1 MFDQTFS
8 YVLAIAALV
17 IGVMLLTGHGSV
29 FMKGGNTQ
37 ARAQKYDEKK
47 MEKFS
52 GICLILIGIATG
64 VDAFTESMAAKI
76 AYVIILFVILAVFLF
91 LLRKNNI
98 GPISVIHKKP
108 LCGYPETILIVSGF
122 AERFLF

>member
-76 AYVIILFVILAVFLF
+76 AYVVILFVILAVFLF
-91 LLRKNNI
+91 LLRPKCL
-98 GPISVIHKKP
+98 KK
-108 LCGYPETILIVSGF
+108 
-122 AERFLF
+122 

>member
-52 GICLILIGIATG
+52 GICLILIGI
-64 VDAFTESMAAKI
+64 
-76 AYVIILFVILAVFLF
+76 
-91 LLRKNNI
+91 
-98 GPISVIHKKP
+98 
-108 LCGYPETILIVSGF
+108 CGYLICDPRSFSVSSQNKMS
-122 AERFLF
+122 EKII

>member
-76 AYVIILFVILAVFLF
+76 AYVVILFVILAVFLF
-91 LLRKNNI
+91 LLRTKSLW
-98 GPISVIHKKP
+98 ISGNDSYRFRIRREVF
-108 LCGYPETILIVSGF
+108 ILSNPVKV
-122 AERFLF
+122 

>member
-37 ARAQKYDEKK
+37 ARAQKYDEKNGK
-47 MEKFS
+47 
-52 GICLILIGIATG
+52 
-64 VDAFTESMAAKI
+64 
-76 AYVIILFVILAVFLF
+76 VFRNL
-91 LLRKNNI
+91 
-98 GPISVIHKKP
+98 PDS
-108 LCGYPETILIVSGF
+108 Y
-122 AERFLF
+122 